1 MPAIKTCSF
10 CGNPIEPGTGKMFIK
25 KDGTI
30 YNFCSRRCQSN
41 LLEFGRNP
49 RKLKWT
55 AMYAKRGSPEKK
67 KVVKKIAVAT
77 TEKPKETKSAETQPS
92 KKE

>member
-30 YNFCSRRCQSN
+30 YNFCSRRCQKY
-41 LLEFGRNP
+41 LVEFGKNP
-49 RKLKWT
+49 RKFKWT
-55 AMYAKRGSPEKK
+55 AVSVKGSTKTEKK
-67 KVVKKIAVAT
+67 KVVKKLVVKVD
-77 TEKPKETKSAETQPS
+77 EKKKKEESAETR
-92 KKE
+92 E

>member
-1 MPAIKTCSF
+1 MPATKTCSF
-10 CGNPIEPGTGKMFIK
+10 CGNPIEPGTGKMFIR

-30 YNFCSRRCQSN
+30 YNFCSRRCQRN

-55 AMYAKRGSPEKK
+55 SVYARGVVKKEKK
-67 KVVKKIAVAT
+67 KVVKKLVVPVEPEAR
-77 TEKPKETKSAETQPS
+77 E

>member
-1 MPAIKTCSF
+1 MAAIKTCSF
-10 CGNPIEPGTGKMFIK
+10 CGNPIEPGTGKMFIR

-30 YNFCSRRCQSN
+30 YNFCSRRCQKN

-55 AMYAKRGSPEKK
+55 AVFARGTTEKEKK
-67 KVVKKIAVAT
+67 KVVKKLVVPVSSPAK
-77 TEKPKETKSAETQPS
+77 EKKVE

>member
-30 YNFCSRRCQSN
+30 YNFCSRRCQRN
-41 LLEFGRNP
+41 LLDFARNP

-55 AMYAKRGSPEKK
+55 AVFTKGAAKKEKK
-67 KVVKKIAVAT
+67 KVVKKIVVPAK
-77 TEKPKETKSAETQPS
+77 EKETKEKKAEN
-92 KKE
+92 KE

>member
-1 MPAIKTCSF
+1 MPTIKICSF
-10 CGNPIEPGTGKMFIK
+10 CGNPIEPGTGKMYIK

-30 YNFCSRRCQSN
+30 YHFCSRRCQKS

-55 AMYAKRGSPEKK
+55 AVYAKGEVRKEKK
-67 KVVKKIAVAT
+67 MKVKKIAIPV
-77 TEKPKETKSAETQPS
+77 SAEEKE